1 VLEVALAL
9 TAAVLFALGTVLQ
22 QKEAERASGEEA
34 LKAGFLLQLV
44 RRPIW
49 LAGIVADGIGYVCQ
63 AAALGIGRLV
73 VVQPLLA
80 SMVVFALPLGKRILG
95 QRIGRREIGAAIAV
109 TVGLAV
115 FLVVAD
121 PEGGR
126 EDATTAA
133 WIVSFAV
140 ATAVVVPLVLAGR
153 VAKRPALKAA
163 LLGTACGVLWGLSA
177 GLTKAVVE
185 DLDEGVL
192 ALLEDWHLYALVV
205 IGWASL
211 TLAQASLQAGALAPA
226 VATQAAL
233 DPITSV
239 LLGVFAF
246 EETIHDSALGVTLSL
261 TAFVAMVAGI
271 VVLAAATGGDPHE
284 AERPELAR

>member
-1 VLEVALAL
+1 VLEVVLAL

-22 QKEAERASGEEA
+22 QKEASQASGEEA

-44 RRPIW
+44 RRPVW
-49 LAGIVADGIGYVCQ
+49 LAGIAADGIGYVAQ

-80 SMVVFALPLGKRILG
+80 SMVVFALPLGVKILG
-95 QRIGRREIGAAIAV
+95 QRIGRREVLAALAV

-126 EDATTAA
+126 EDATTGA
-133 WIVSFAV
+133 WIASFAV
-140 ATAVVVPLVLAGR
+140 ASAVVVPLVLVGR
-153 VAKRPALKAA
+153 VAKRPPLKAA
-163 LLGTACGVLWGLSA
+163 LLGIATGVLWGLSA

-185 DLDEGVL
+185 DIDEGVL
-192 ALLEDWHLYALVV
+192 ALLEDWHLYALLVV
-205 IGWASL
+205 GWASL
-211 TLAQASLQAGALAPA
+211 TLSQASLQTGALAPA

-261 TAFVAMVAGI
+261 AGFVVMVAGI
-271 VVLAAATGGDPHE
+271 VVLAATTGGGEPDPH
-284 AERPELAR
+284 PD

>member
-1 VLEVALAL
+1 VLEVVLAL

-22 QKEAERASGEEA
+22 QKEASQASGEEA

-44 RRPIW
+44 RRPVW
-49 LAGIVADGIGYVCQ
+49 LAGIAADGIGYVAQ

-80 SMVVFALPLGKRILG
+80 SMVVFALPLGVKILG
-95 QRIGRREIGAAIAV
+95 QRIGRREVLAALAV

-126 EDATTAA
+126 EDATTGA
-133 WIVSFAV
+133 WIASFAV
-140 ATAVVVPLVLAGR
+140 ASAVVVPLVLVGR
-153 VAKRPALKAA
+153 VAKRPPLKAA
-163 LLGTACGVLWGLSA
+163 LLGIATGVLWGLSA

-185 DLDEGVL
+185 DIDEGVL

-205 IGWASL
+205 VGWASL
-211 TLAQASLQAGALAPA
+211 TLSQASLQTGALAPA

-261 TAFVAMVAGI
+261 AGFVVMVAGI
-271 VVLAAATGGDPHE
+271 VVLAATTGGGEPDPH
-284 AERPELAR
+284 PD

>member
-1 VLEVALAL
+1 VLEVVLAL

-22 QKEAERASGEEA
+22 QKEASQASGEEA
-34 LKAGFLLQLV
+34 LKAGFLLQLA
-44 RRPIW
+44 RRPVW
-49 LAGIVADGIGYVCQ
+49 LAGIAADGLGYVAQ
-63 AAALGIGRLV
+63 AVALGVGRLV

-80 SMVVFALPLGKRILG
+80 TMVVFCLPLGVKILG
-95 QRIGRREIGAAIAV
+95 QKIGRREVLAALAV
-109 TVGLAV
+109 TGGLAV

-140 ATAVVVPLVLAGR
+140 AAAVVVPLVLAGR
-153 VAKRPALKAA
+153 VAKHPPLKAA

-185 DLDEGVL
+185 DVDEGVL

-211 TLAQASLQAGALAPA
+211 ALAQASLQTGALAPA

-246 EETIHDSALGVTLSL
+246 EETIHDSALGVALSL
-261 TAFVAMVAGI
+261 TGFVAMVAGI
-271 VVLAAATGGDPHE
+271 VILAAATGGDGKRDGPS
-284 AERPELAR
+284 AQRG